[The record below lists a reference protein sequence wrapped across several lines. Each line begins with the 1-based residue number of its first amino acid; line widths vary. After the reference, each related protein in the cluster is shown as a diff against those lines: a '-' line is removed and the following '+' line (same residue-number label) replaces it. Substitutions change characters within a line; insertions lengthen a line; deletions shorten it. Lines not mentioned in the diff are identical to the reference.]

1 MPAIRNKLKPWI
13 ISSET
18 ELLMDDMQ
26 RLDHLKS
33 YLKRNP
39 FPGVQSDV
47 PTKAKWLKAIDEHHM
62 QIMEDSFYESGA
74 PEAADAAR
82 DILLNM
88 APELIQANFTLSSNF
103 LDTLATALGEEQ
115 KTAFVQN
122 FHKYCD
128 SGSETTPHSS
138 FDTFEKCLLW
148 IKENKQLSSSSSSV
162 EFIIAT
168 IKVAKDT
175 RISEFYKKTLCDLGI
190 ANYIKTINL
199 GVDER
204 SIWSWGVQDKVGEN
218 MYCGDGDN
226 DNDGVHWNM
235 RLSICNT
242 EPESSLD
249 ETQKDVRAFSKL
261 LKDQVAASNARGN
274 PKCYT
279 LIKSKD
285 APDDDSDEGDDSE
298 DEEDHRTPQIPEYYQ
313 PLWLPKAFTKHHSR
327 IACHMSSGE
336 GECRYMQ
343 QRLEK
348 GTTDSGNL
356 KIELFEY
363 ELQHAKK
370 IQTTKEKFCAVLALS
385 LAASNDDYWMHDNEN
400 PQAVTRLIKSLAVL
414 WKSSLLLENDIN
426 LGIGLEDGTEEK
438 VDGDGL
444 TTSRALLYQ
453 FLGQIATNLE
463 NHVPKFQWKPVAKKR
478 KA

>member
-1 MPAIRNKLKPWI
+1 MPAIRNKSKPWI
-13 ISSET
+13 ISSEI
-18 ELLMDDMQ
+18 ELLTDDMQ
-26 RLDHLKS
+26 RQHHLQN

-47 PTKAKWLKAIDEHHM
+47 TTKAKWLKAIDEHHM
-62 QIMEDSFYESGA
+62 EIMEDSFYESVA
-74 PEAADAAR
+74 PEAADAVR
-82 DILLNM
+82 DILLDM
-88 APELIQANFTLSSNF
+88 APELIQANFALSSKF
-103 LDTLATALGEEQ
+103 LDMIATALGEEQ
-115 KTAFVQN
+115 KTTFVQN

-138 FDTFEKCLLW
+138 LDTFEKCILW

-168 IKVAKDT
+168 VKVAKDT
-175 RISEFYKKTLCDLGI
+175 RVSEFYKKTLGDLGI

-204 SIWSWGVQDKVGEN
+204 SIWSWHVQDKVGEN

-226 DNDGVHWNM
+226 DGVHWNM
-235 RLSICNT
+235 HLSICNT
-242 EPESSLD
+242 EPELSLD
-249 ETQKDVRAFSKL
+249 KSQKDVRAFSKL
-261 LKDQVAASNARGN
+261 LKDQVAASDARGN

-279 LIKSKD
+279 LLKSKD
-285 APDDDSDEGDDSE
+285 APHDDSDESDDSE
-298 DEEDHRTPQIPEYYQ
+298 DEEDHKIPQTAEYYQ
-313 PLWLPKAFTKHHSR
+313 PLWLPKVFSEHHSR
-327 IACHMSSGE
+327 IAGHMSSGE
-336 GECRYMQ
+336 GECRYVQ

-348 GTTDSGNL
+348 GNTDSGNL

-363 ELQHAKK
+363 ELQYAKK
-370 IQTTKEKFCAVLALS
+370 VQTTKEKFCAVLALS

-400 PQAVTRLIKSLAVL
+400 PEAVTRLIKSLAVL
-414 WKSSLLLENDIN
+414 WKNSLLLEDDIN
-426 LGIGLEDGTEEK
+426 LGIGLEDGTEEE

-453 FLGQIATNLE
+453 LLGQIATNLE
-463 NHVPKFQWKPVAKKR
+463 NHVSKFQWKPVAKKR